1 MSNAN
6 SDFLIELIDIIAEV
20 ILQMRY
26 DANTQRNS
34 PKSNTKIFFNLKLR
48 ELYKTTY
55 NKNISIKENITLNLT
70 FYLQLKNDG
79 YIPYF
84 YQ

>member
-6 SDFLIELIDIIAEV
+6 SDFLIELIDKIAEI

-26 DANTQRNS
+26 DASNLKNS
-34 PKSNTKIFFNLKLR
+34 SKSNMKIFFNLKIR

-55 NKNISIKENITLNLT
+55 NKNINIKEHITLNLT

-79 YIPYF
+79 
-84 YQ
+84 